1 MPPKVLTPAAKQA
14 IHTKRK
20 RKAIDALEA
29 MYGAPPPL
37 AEPAVVPAPR
47 SQNQRSQ
54 RASQDGAAPGSSP
67 TQGGAEGPPPPASP
81 WASSDRSAEEGTGI
95 YQRLDPDA
103 PTAATGGFDVEEF
116 IFSLVKQSAKGAV
129 GPKLRSKSLRLDDQP
144 RKFGHP
150 RPGPK
155 NPKMMSTETRKQ
167 DKALFELPQE
177 RADFASSAPL
187 HALWEQYMD
196 ECWPTL
202 GDAPSSNG
210 GGRPVPAAVPSADDP
225 IDLTG
230 SLPTVVAA
238 RCRDQVGLKG
248 LAVRETSQTLQ
259 LLTTENKLKRVPK
272 KGTTIC
278 VVHRRKKITLTLQPA
293 PPPASTPKAKAA
305 A

>member
-1 MPPKVLTPAAKQA
+1 MPPKVLTPSAKQA

-29 MYGAPPPL
+29 MYGAPPPIFEPDVAAVGKAY
-37 AEPAVVPAPR
+37 AEQQR
-47 SQNQRSQ
+47 NQR
-54 RASQDGAAPGSSP
+54 AKQDEAAAPGSSP
-67 TQGGAEGPPPPASP
+67 AHGGGKSSAPASP
-81 WASSDRSAEEGTGI
+81 WASADPSVEAGTGI
-95 YQRLDPDA
+95 YQRVDPDA
-103 PTAATGGFDVEEF
+103 PTGAGGFDVEEF
-116 IFSLVKQSAKGAV
+116 IFSLVKQSSKGAV
-129 GPKLRSKSLRLDDQP
+129 GPKLRSKSLRLDAQP

-155 NPKMMSTETRKQ
+155 TPKMMSTETRKQ
-167 DKALFELPQE
+167 KKALFELPQE

-210 GGRPVPAAVPSADDP
+210 GGRPVPAAVPSVDDP

-230 SLPTVVAA
+230 SLPTVVAS
-238 RCRDQVGLKG
+238 RCKDQVGLKG
-248 LAVRETSQTLQ
+248 VVVRESSQTIQ

-272 KGTTIC
+272 KGTTIV
-278 VVHRRKKITLTLQPA
+278 VVHRKKKITLTLQPA
-293 PPPASTPKAKAA
+293 PPPASTSKGV
-305 A
+305 